1 MIDSS
6 GLLFDLLCHVSV
18 KCNKCLHPYRRPKHR
33 MPVYGIKRTIESMT
47 LPTWRE
53 WLFSA
58 KALIAAT
65 LALYLALAIPLANP
79 YWAMA
84 SVYVVSHPLSGATRS
99 KAIYRALGTVL
110 GAAASVAIL
119 PTFAQQPVMLSLV
132 MSVWIGAL
140 LYLALSDRSPRS
152 YIFML
157 AAYTVPLISLA
168 EVNHPATIFTVA
180 LARSEEILLGIACAS
195 LVNAVLFPSRIAPVL
210 GAKMGL
216 LLRNGRTA
224 VSRMLGSQHLGDTD
238 QQALKALLVDVMGL
252 DSMITHLAY
261 DTSSHLANAHA
272 REFRARMAM
281 LVPQLISTAD
291 ALHRLQRD
299 ANGLLPELE
308 EYLGR
313 VDAWIQEED
322 RETTPEQLRERSLQL
337 EAWLGDTHPHYA
349 LAIDSGLRQL
359 RSLVD
364 LWQDC
369 SNLHQQFIHGHAEKP
384 AELRYRVQQ
393 LVGGP
398 RHYDHGLLAFS
409 AASVALSIFC
419 LSMLWF
425 ASGWEHG
432 YSGVFIAA
440 VSGCFFASQDNPAP
454 FIKSF
459 LVATVIS
466 TLAAGIYL
474 FALMPN
480 VHDFGSLVSL
490 LAVPLLLLGTLAG
503 RPQYAGTVIVVAVQ
517 TISTIT
523 LQDSFKADFEL
534 FVNIAI
540 STILGVIFAL
550 LWARLTRPF
559 GTPLAA
565 RRLARHGWLMLAEL
579 AITERPQNTALVAS
593 SIIDRT
599 SQLLPRL
606 GQLGDGGVAL
616 NDATRELRIC
626 FRLLELHE
634 LRLTQALSQ
643 LLQPVRDGIHHYF
656 IACAKSRQ
664 QLPPPVQLRE
674 ELDATLRTLQS
685 NPTRIAREIAQ
696 SLHGLRLALYA
707 DAPASVSAQP
717 SPLALALSSGA
728 AT

>member
-1 MIDSS
+1 M
-6 GLLFDLLCHVSV
+6 
-18 KCNKCLHPYRRPKHR
+18 N
-33 MPVYGIKRTIESMT
+33 M
-47 LPTWRE
+47 PTWRE

-58 KALIAAT
+58 KALIAAL
-65 LALYLALAIPLANP
+65 LALFLALAIPLDNP

-99 KAIYRALGTVL
+99 KAIYRALGTLL

-119 PTFAQQPVMLSLV
+119 PVFAQQPVMLSLAI
-132 MSVWIGAL
+132 SAWIGAL

-168 EVNHPATIFTVA
+168 EVNHPTTIFDVA
-180 LARSEEILLGIACAS
+180 LARSEEILLGIVCAS

-210 GAKMGL
+210 GDKMGL
-216 LLRNGRTA
+216 LLRDGRAA
-224 VSRMLGSQHLGDTD
+224 VSRMLNSHHLGETD
-238 QQALKALLVDVMGL
+238 QRALNALLVDVMGL

-261 DTSSHLANAHA
+261 DSSSHQSTVHA

-281 LVPQLISTAD
+281 LMPQLISAAD
-291 ALHRLQRD
+291 ALHRLQREAD
-299 ANGLLPELE
+299 GLLPELE
-308 EYLGR
+308 EHLIR
-313 VDAWIQEED
+313 VDAWIQGTD
-322 RETTPEQLRERSLQL
+322 RATTAEQLRERSLQL
-337 EAWLGDTHPHYA
+337 EAWLCDTHPHYA

-359 RSLVD
+359 RSLID

-369 SNLHQQFIHGHAEKP
+369 CNLHQRFLQGHADKP
-384 AELRYRVQQ
+384 TELRYRVQQ

-409 AASVALSIFC
+409 AASVAVSIFC

-425 ASGWEHG
+425 VSGWEHG

-480 VHDFGSLVSL
+480 VHDFGSLATL
-490 LAVPLLLLGTLAG
+490 LAIPLLMLGTLAG

-517 TISTIT
+517 TISNIT

-534 FVNIAI
+534 FADIAI
-540 STILGVIFAL
+540 STILGVIYAL
-550 LWARLTRPF
+550 VWARLTKPL
-559 GTPLAA
+559 GTLWAA
-565 RRLARHGWLMLAEL
+565 RRLAHHGWLSLAEL
-579 AITERPQNTALVAS
+579 AISERKQNYADVAS

-599 SQLLPRL
+599 GQLLPRL
-606 GQLGDGGVAL
+606 VQLGDNGLAL
-616 NDATRELRIC
+616 QDATRELRIC

-634 LRLTQALSQ
+634 LRLTRALEQ
-643 LLQPVRDGIHHYF
+643 RLQPVLNGVHDYF
-656 IACAKSRQ
+656 IACAKSHQ
-664 QLPPPVQLRE
+664 QLAAPVQLRE
-674 ELDATLRTLQS
+674 ELDAVLLTLQP
-685 NPTRIAREIAQ
+685 NPTRIARRAAQ
-696 SLHGLRLALYA
+696 TLHGLKLALFA
-707 DAPASVSAQP
+707 DAPASTGNPPAPRASVGGSI
-717 SPLALALSSGA
+717 GA
-728 AT
+728 ST